1 MENKRSILTREYIKI
16 AGTIAVLAPPLSFV
30 FSFFYDW
37 GFLSQ
42 LGFSFSEAP
51 TSITDHIRTGLVWLP
66 TVIIFIVILFAVE
79 IRQILIEAG
88 RTEEEINDSYPNS
101 FKSKLLRDSI
111 PYICIILGGLAGGL
125 AITLLDRS
133 ISLSP
138 YFGFTVCWLVFAT
151 WVVRHPNLPK
161 CFSRLSKLIFLFWP
175 LIPVI
180 FLELGQGDAK
190 YRLESTPY
198 NHRIHLSYNTTS
210 SVMDTT
216 IIRAFG
222 DWLLVRGKKGQV
234 EWIKMDKVYR
244 IEVLVE
250 ENPSSVPR

>member
-1 MENKRSILTREYIKI
+1 MDNKRSISTWEYLKI
-16 AGTIAVLAPPLSFV
+16 AGTIAVLAPPISFV

-37 GFLSQ
+37 SFLSE
-42 LGFSFSEAP
+42 LGFSFSETP

-66 TVIIFIVILFAVE
+66 TVIIFIVIIFAVE
-79 IRQILIEAG
+79 IRHILIEAG
-88 RTEEEINDSYPNS
+88 RTEEEINNS
-101 FKSKLLRDSI
+101 NANPFKSKLLRDSI
-111 PYICIILGGLAGGL
+111 LYISIILGGLAGGL
-125 AITLLDRS
+125 AITLLDRP

-138 YFGFTVCWLVFAT
+138 YFIFAFCWLVFAT

-161 CFSRLSKLIFLFWP
+161 CFSHLSKLIFLFWP

-180 FLELGQGDAK
+180 FLALGQGDAR
-190 YRLESTPY
+190 YRLESAPN
-198 NHRIHLSYNTTS
+198 NHRIHVSYNTSS
-210 SVMDTT
+210 SVMDTA

-234 EWIKMDKVYR
+234 EWIKMDKVDR

-250 ENPSSVPR
+250 ENPSSDP